1 MTSITRY
8 NFKVLIYDPDT
19 YARHAIY
26 TFLAWDRRTRVTF
39 RAKSLEDM
47 WQHLRTAPMAERPDY
62 IVFDANHLGSANKLR
77 ETLEMIH
84 SALPKCRVVC
94 MVQQVDPELVQAAA
108 EKGAK
113 AFLLKQD
120 VNLRIGWAIVY
131 AEKRDFTVTPQVVE
145 AVRSARNIHP
155 RLQKAAVLPPS
166 LKFPQLTSRVQEALE
181 LWLGGMPAY
190 LVADELGI
198 GLSTVRGYIKKAYR
212 ILESSVDLE
221 FPDEIT
227 QQERAFLRYTALDER
242 E

>member
-1 MTSITRY
+1 MTSITRF

-39 RAKSLEDM
+39 RAKSLDDM
-47 WQHLRTAPMAERPDY
+47 WHHLRTTPVAEQPDY
-62 IVFDANHLGSANKLR
+62 IVMDANHIGGANELR
-77 ETLEMIH
+77 ATLDRLRAE
-84 SALPKCRVVC
+84 LPKCRIVC
-94 MVQQVDPELVQAAA
+94 MVQQVDAELVQAAA
-108 EKGAK
+108 ERGAK
-113 AFLLKQD
+113 AVLLKQE
-120 VNLRIGWAIVY
+120 VNLRLGWAIVY
-131 AEKRDFTVTPQVVE
+131 AEKKDFTITPAVIE
-145 AVRSARNIHP
+145 AVRASRNVHP

-166 LKFPQLTSRVQEALE
+166 LKFPQLTTRVQEALE

>member
-47 WQHLRTAPMAERPDY
+47 WHHIRGASMAELPDY
-62 IVFDANHLGSANKLR
+62 IVMDANHIGGASELR
-77 ETLEMIH
+77 VTLERLRTE
-84 SALPKCRVVC
+84 LPKCRVVC
-94 MVQQVDPELVQAAA
+94 MVQQVDPELVQVAA
-108 EKGAK
+108 EKGAR

-120 VNLRIGWAIVY
+120 VNLRLGWAIVY
-131 AEKRDFTVTPQVVE
+131 AEKKDLTITPQVVE
-145 AVRSARNIHP
+145 SIRAARNLHP
-155 RLQKAAVLPPS
+155 RLQKASVLPPS

-212 ILESSVDLE
+212 ILESSVDLD